1 MLATKRGNGKGQVVD
16 LTVKILREIR
26 DELRALRVGQDRT
39 NERLD
44 HTNERIDHT
53 NERIDRSIA
62 MQITQHTDTNA
73 RLEQLDR
80 SAVQGFTAVAKHIDA
95 LGARID
101 NLRDVAG
108 DRTREHEER
117 LTSAERRLD
126 RLEAKE
132 H

>member
-44 HTNERIDHT
+44 HTNERL
-53 NERIDRSIA
+53 DRSIA